1 LVTRNVDTPGG
12 DIFVMSA
19 TVESAMVRVL
29 ARPAQMN
36 PRASAP
42 AFIAKRASSA
52 DAMQQTL
59 IRVLIPLE
67 SDKAVSS
74 AMSAFHVRR
83 DKAAFFQWVQV
94 PPGNR
99 SSRKQPEQAWRR
111 RSV

>member
-1 LVTRNVDTPGG
+1 
-12 DIFVMSA
+12 
-19 TVESAMVRVL
+19 MVRVL

-67 SDKAVSS
+67 SDMAVSRVS
-74 AMSAFHVRR
+74 GLVRPE
-83 DKAAFFQWVQV
+83 AARG
-94 PPGNR
+94 PMLLSKLGG
-99 SSRKQPEQAWRR
+99 S
-111 RSV
+111 